1 MSAIDDYLSRVKRLP
16 PAPRILPELLQ
27 LLRRPDV
34 DADMVVNLIKYDP
47 ALTASVLQLANSAFF
62 GSARPAENLT
72 EAVTRLGF
80 QQVYI
85 LVAAVS
91 GARNLSPA
99 QKGYGMASGDL
110 WRHSATSA
118 VAAQLIARDLGD
130 DVDVVFTAALLHD
143 IGKIILSETLESV
156 YSHIVQETAR
166 NQYSL
171 LEVERRVLGFNHE
184 EVGELLL
191 ARWNFPPNLVAA
203 VGHHHHP
210 EQAGEHARLAAYAHL
225 GNLVAYALGQGYG
238 NNAYALEPSPA
249 AFRIL
254 GLTEDTLPDY
264 MIRTFDQM
272 GVIEALF
279 RVSEK
284 VGK

>member
-1 MSAIDDYLSRVKRLP
+1 MTCIEDHLSRVKNLP

-27 LLRRPDV
+27 LLRRSDV
-34 DADMVVNLIKYDP
+34 DADKVVNLIKYDP
-47 ALTASVLQLANSAFF
+47 SLTASVLQLANSAFF
-62 GSARPAENLT
+62 GSARPAEDLG

-118 VAAQLIARDLGD
+118 VAAQLIARELGD
-130 DVDVVFTAALLHD
+130 DVDLAFTAALLHD
-143 IGKIILSETLESV
+143 IGKVILSDTLEST
-156 YSHIVQETAR
+156 YSVIVHETSQNR
-166 NQYSL
+166 YPL
-171 LEVERRVLGFNHE
+171 LEVERRILGFDHAQ
-184 EVGELLL
+184 VGGCLL
-191 ARWNFPPNLVAA
+191 AKWNFPPNLVAA
-203 VGHHHHP
+203 IEHHHQP
-210 EQAGEHARLAAYAHL
+210 EQAGDHTRLAAYAHV
-225 GNLVAYALGQGYG
+225 GNLIAYSLGQGYG
-238 NNAYALEPSPA
+238 NAAYAMEPSSA

-254 GLTEDTLPDY
+254 GLAETSLPNY
-264 MIRTFDQM
+264 MMHTFDQM

-279 RVSEK
+279 RVKS
-284 VGK
+284 

>member
-1 MSAIDDYLSRVKRLP
+1 MTSIEDYLSRVKNLP

-27 LLRRPDV
+27 LLRRSDV
-34 DADMVVNLIKYDP
+34 DADKVVSLIKYDP

-62 GSARPAENLT
+62 GSARPAEDLG

-118 VAAQLIARDLGD
+118 VAAQIIAKEQGD
-130 DVDVVFTAALLHD
+130 DVDLVFTAGLLHD
-143 IGKIILSETLESV
+143 IGKVILSDTLEST
-156 YSHIVQETAR
+156 YSVIVHETSQNR
-166 NQYSL
+166 YPL
-171 LEVERRVLGFNHE
+171 LEVERRILGFDHAQ
-184 EVGELLL
+184 VGGRLL
-191 ARWNFPPNLVAA
+191 AKWNFPPSLVAA
-203 VGHHHHP
+203 TEHHHEP
-210 EQAGEHARLAAYAHL
+210 DRAGEHARLAAYAHV
-225 GNLVAYALGQGYG
+225 GNLIAYSLGQGYG
-238 NNAYALEPSPA
+238 NAAYAMEPSSA

-254 GLTEDTLPDY
+254 GLAEDSLPNY
-264 MIRTFDQM
+264 MMHTFDQM

-279 RVSEK
+279 RVK
-284 VGK
+284 T